1 MYHHSFLIEF
11 LKAQSIPSRE
21 ATYRPAIVGPSE
33 SSSKALVA
41 DSALR
46 QIDLPN
52 YKELFSV
59 SSDRATNKRKYEEMM
74 MIIWIMKFVDSRFVY
89 SLGFGKVVYLFV
101 PTGTVKWTPYD
112 EENDEKNQKRPREVS
127 QA

>member
-59 SSDRATNKRKYEEMM
+59 SSDRATNKRKYEE
-74 MIIWIMKFVDSRFVY
+74 IMAHDDDNLDHEIRRLQVRLFF
-89 SLGFGKVVYLFV
+89 GFRKGCLFIC
-101 PTGTVKWTPYD
+101 TY
-112 EENDEKNQKRPREVS
+112 RHS
-127 QA
+127 